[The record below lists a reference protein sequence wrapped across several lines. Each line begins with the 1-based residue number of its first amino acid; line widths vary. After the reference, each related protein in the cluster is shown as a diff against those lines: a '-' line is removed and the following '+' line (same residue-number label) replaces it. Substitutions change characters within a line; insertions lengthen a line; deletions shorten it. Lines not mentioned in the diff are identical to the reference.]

1 MVEPPKAPN
10 PPNQNLLGMPAPTR
24 GIPKKTLAAL
34 AVLAVQTFWGCG
46 RGDSTRTPEPF
57 FQVVGETTKVK
68 RGEAPPRTS
77 PFFDG
82 TTVRLRAARG
92 ETLGV
97 QVVLYRMGETKV
109 SLLMDGV
116 QVVPHEVGYL
126 EVAEPSSSLYGPS
139 TGAGGYPDILTPVRG
154 PSVKSAD
161 AVYFDVEVPPD
172 AEVGTR
178 SGSLT
183 VGGTRYRVELAV
195 EPPVIE
201 LARAPLVWVWFKSS
215 ELAGAH
221 HLTDGDTPE
230 QIALERRYA
239 DLVRRHGALLATDF
253 PIERLRPRLDL
264 LTDDVRYWPV
274 WIAKRDPE
282 RLGRDVAAW
291 IELFRGRP
299 QVPFGF
305 TIDEPDEEER
315 AQVRAHGLAARAA
328 GAGDGRFL
336 YAVTDEPRDIYRG
349 AVDVF
354 VSPRGIPPPAGHA
367 AGVHFWTYNGRAPSA
382 GNMTIDKPGTA
393 LRTWGWIAER
403 YQIELWFAWEGLYY
417 TDRYNRATAPTDTMH
432 QPLTYDERRKGGE
445 ELGNGDGLLVYPGPL
460 PSLRLKALRRGLA
473 DRLLLRRLAACP
485 GGADDA
491 ARIARSIIPRAMREA
506 EGERQSWPDD
516 EARFESARQSVLD
529 LIRRRC
535 GTPVP

>member
-1 MVEPPKAPN
+1 MRRAE
-10 PPNQNLLGMPAPTR
+10 LL
-24 GIPKKTLAAL
+24 LL
-34 AVLAVQTFWGCG
+34 FAVACG
-46 RGDSTRTPEPF
+46 RREPVEPF
-57 FQVVGETTKVK
+57 FQVVGETTKVR

-92 ETLGV
+92 ETLGL

-109 SLLMDGV
+109 SLLMDGLT
-116 QVVPHEVGYL
+116 VVPHEVGYL
-126 EVAEPSSSLYGPS
+126 EVTEPSSALYGPS
-139 TGAGGYPDILTPVRG
+139 AGKGAYPDILTPVRG

-161 AVYFDVEVPPD
+161 AVYFDLEIPP
-172 AEVGTR
+172 GTPPGR
-178 SGSLT
+178 RTGSLM
-183 VGGTRYRVELAV
+183 VGGRRVPVELAV
-195 EPPVIE
+195 EAAEIE
-201 LARAPLVWVWFKSS
+201 VERAPLVWVWYKAS

-221 HLTDGDTPE
+221 RLADGDTPE

-253 PIERLRPRLDL
+253 PLERLRPRLDF
-264 LTDDVRYWPV
+264 LTDDVRFWPV
-274 WIAKRDPE
+274 WIAKRDPAQ
-282 RLGRDVAAW
+282 LARDVAGW

-305 TIDEPDEEER
+305 TIDEPDEAER

-336 YAVTDEPRDIYRG
+336 YAVTDEPRDVYKG

-354 VSPRGIPPPAGHA
+354 VSPRGIPPPAGYGP
-367 AGVHFWTYNGRAPSA
+367 GVHFWTYNGRVPAA

-417 TDRYNRATAPTDTMH
+417 TDRYNRATAPTDTVH
-432 QPLTYDERRKGGE
+432 QPITYDERRKGGE

-460 PSLRLKALRRGLA
+460 PSLRLKALRRGLT
-473 DRLLLRRLAACP
+473 DRLLLRRLAGCP
-485 GGADDA
+485 GGDSDA
-491 ARIARSIIPRAMREA
+491 ALLARTIVPRALREA
-506 EGERQSWPDD
+506 EGGTQSWPDD
-516 EARFESARQSVLD
+516 EASFETARQQVLD
-529 LIRRRC
+529 AIARRC
-535 GTPVP
+535 GAPP